1 MKSLFDDEP
10 DLSSIYILKWRRLR
24 NALGMSEEERKRKK
38 SATVA
43 NHAVA
48 RLTCQLLLVARN
60 FQPQFYGSASPV
72 VGQMAQTEKH
82 AVAVALE
89 NLGQER
95 RGQIE
100 ILQADADL
108 DHPRADRLK
117 ESPLDL
123 PLRRARC

>member
-10 DLSSIYILKWRRLR
+10 DLSSIYIFKWRRLR

-82 AVAVALE
+82 AVSKVKAELCE
-89 NLGQER
+89 SNREKGQ
-95 RGQIE
+95 
-100 ILQADADL
+100 
-108 DHPRADRLK
+108 
-117 ESPLDL
+117 
-123 PLRRARC
+123 